1 MDCKFLDSYEAEL
14 DGSSIDVWYCRK
26 RDPFVLGPTREVALR
41 TCSSCRLSDHTRPP
55 SELANEVERRNQ
67 ELVALNA
74 IVSAVNSS
82 LDLSTVLNTGLDKAI
97 EILQVEAGWIALAS
111 DEALDLAL
119 HRGVSDEYARAMST
133 LTAQEGV
140 VGLVAR
146 EQQTVVIDDV
156 AGNGTLPLAAAEG
169 LATVLATPLK
179 AQGRLLGVMAVATR
193 AQRSYSADD
202 IYFVS
207 SAGAQLASAIEHA
220 LLFREQIDRVERER
234 RLLQAVETV
243 NRSLGTH
250 AVSTTVVA
258 EAARLMNTTKAALL
272 VQRDDRLVAEDV
284 HNLSAEFRRLFVLPL
299 DDSVSGRA
307 IRDGAPVA
315 VDDVEIEPLA
325 DAAISAAGGY
335 RAFLTAPLQSSKGT
349 YGALSVFFERP
360 RRFSDDDLTILAT
373 FASQATVALENQ
385 RLIREKDVLARTDGL
400 TGVFNRSYLELSL
413 DQTMRS
419 LHRNGGLVSL
429 LFIDVDD
436 LKTVNDQRGHM
447 AGDRVL
453 RDLAR
458 LLAESCRETDTV
470 ARYGGDEFVVLMPDT
485 DARGARQVLSKIDGA
500 IEQRNE
506 ADDTEVP
513 LRASM
518 GLQTSGWSDP
528 EELLLAADRSMY
540 EMKRRR
546 TPAAP
551 TAETAPPAEGAQA
564 VVQADD
570 KAPA

>member
-1 MDCKFLDSYEAEL
+1 MDCKFLDSYQADL
-14 DGSSIDVWYCRK
+14 DGNSIDVWYCRK
-26 RDPFVLGPTREVALR
+26 RDPFVLGPSREVALR
-41 TCSSCRLSDHTRPP
+41 TCSGCRLSDHTRPP
-55 SELANEVERRNQ
+55 SELAYEVERRNQ

-97 EILQVEAGWIALAS
+97 EILQVDAGWIALAAG
-111 DEALDLAL
+111 EELHLAL
-119 HRGVSDEYARAMST
+119 HRGVSDGYARAIST
-133 LTAQEGV
+133 LGAQEGV

-146 EQQTVVIDDV
+146 EQQTAVVEDV
-156 AGNGTLPLAAAEG
+156 SANTTLPLAAAEG
-169 LATVLATPLK
+169 LETILATPLK

-193 AQRSYSADD
+193 APRSYSADD

-234 RLLQAVETV
+234 RLLEAVETV

-250 AVSTTVVA
+250 SVSTTVVT
-258 EAARLMNTTKAALL
+258 EAARLMNTDKAALL
-272 VQRDDRLVAEDV
+272 AIKGDVLVAEDV
-284 HNLSAEFRRLFVLPL
+284 HNLSAEFRRVFVLPL
-299 DDSVSGRA
+299 DESVSGRA

-315 VDDVEIEPLA
+315 VDDVEREPLA
-325 DAAISAAGGY
+325 DAAIGAAGGY
-335 RAFLTAPLQSSKGT
+335 RAFLTAPLQSYKGC

-360 RRFSDDDLTILAT
+360 HRFSDDDKTILAT
-373 FASQATVALENQ
+373 FASQAAVALENQ

-400 TGVFNRSYLELSL
+400 TGVSNRRYLELTL
-413 DQTMRS
+413 DQTMHAV
-419 LHRNGGLVSL
+419 HRNGGLISL

-436 LKTVNDQRGHM
+436 LKTVNDQRGHQ

-453 RDLAR
+453 HDLAR
-458 LLAESCRETDTV
+458 LLADSCRETDTV

-485 DARGARQVLSKIDGA
+485 DARGAQQVLAKIDEA
-500 IEQRNE
+500 ISRRNHE
-506 ADDTEVP
+506 TPHDIP

-528 EELLLAADRSMY
+528 GELLLAADRSMY
-540 EMKRRR
+540 EMKRQR
-546 TPAAP
+546 AA
-551 TAETAPPAEGAQA
+551 AS
-564 VVQADD
+564 
-570 KAPA
+570 

>member
-14 DGSSIDVWYCRK
+14 DGRTIDVWYCRK
-26 RDPFVLGPTREVALR
+26 RDPFVLGPSREVALR
-41 TCSSCRLSDHTRPP
+41 TCSGCRLSDHTRPP
-55 SELANEVERRNQ
+55 SELASEVERRNQ

-97 EILQVEAGWIALAS
+97 EILQVDAGWIALAS
-111 DEALDLAL
+111 DDALRLAL
-119 HRGVSDEYARAMST
+119 HRGVSAEYARAIST

-146 EQQTVVIDDV
+146 EQQTAVVEDV
-156 AGNGTLPLAAAEG
+156 TAGRDKLPLAAAEG
-169 LATVLATPLK
+169 LVTILATPLK

-220 LLFREQIDRVERER
+220 LLFAEQIDRVERER

-243 NRSLGTH
+243 NRSLGSH
-250 AVSTTVVA
+250 AVSTTVLA
-258 EAARLMNTTKAALL
+258 EAARLMNTSKAALL
-272 VQRDDRLVAEDV
+272 VERDGRVIAEDV
-284 HNLSAEFRRLFVLPL
+284 HNLSAEFCRLFVLPL
-299 DDSVSGRA
+299 DDSLPGQA

-315 VDDVEIEPLA
+315 VGDVGREPLA

-349 YGALSVFFERP
+349 YGALSVFFESP
-360 RRFSDDDLTILAT
+360 RRFSDDDKTILAT

-400 TGVFNRSYLELSL
+400 TQVFNRSYLELSL

-458 LLAESCRETDTV
+458 LLADSCRETDTV

-485 DARGARQVLSKIDGA
+485 DARGARQVLAKIDDA
-500 IEQRNE
+500 IARRNA
-506 ADDTEVP
+506 ADDAAIPV
-513 LRASM
+513 RASM

-528 EELLLAADRSMY
+528 EQLLLAADRSMY

-546 TPAAP
+546 AASHDVAADAVLRTDD
-551 TAETAPPAEGAQA
+551 TAGR
-564 VVQADD
+564 
-570 KAPA
+570 